1 MTVGSQAPGR
11 LAVHVENLR
20 VTYRVR
26 AGGGATTLRSLVER
40 RPRRAGD
47 VAALKGVS
55 FEVNEGEALG
65 IIGRNG
71 SGKTTLTRAM
81 AGLVR
86 SDTGAVYAKS
96 HPVLLG
102 VGAALQPELSGR
114 RNILLGGMAL
124 GLSAKEARD
133 GLDDVVAFSGLDD
146 AIDRPL
152 RTYSAG
158 MSARLRF
165 AIAVN
170 ISPQI
175 LIVDEMLGVGDMEFR
190 ERSDARMRKLLASAG
205 TVILVS
211 HSLASISQLC
221 PRSLWLDRGEVRM
234 DGPTSEVVTAY
245 REAINTARTEP

>member
-1 MTVGSQAPGR
+1 VRAASNDKGSVALR
-11 LAVHVENLR
+11 VDNVH

-26 AGGGATTLRSLVER
+26 AGGGVTTLRSLVSR
-40 RPRRAGD
+40 RPAGPSPA
-47 VAALKGVS
+47 VHALRGVS
-55 FEVNEGEALG
+55 FDIEEGEALG

-71 SGKTTLTRAM
+71 SGKSTLTRAM
-81 AGLVR
+81 AGLAR
-86 SDTGAVYAKS
+86 TDAGAVYAKS
-96 HPVLLG
+96 LPILLG

-124 GLSAKEARD
+124 GLSASSARS
-133 GLDDVVAFSGLDD
+133 GLSDVVEFSGLEN

-190 ERSDARMRKLLASAG
+190 ERSDVRMRELLDDAG
-205 TVILVS
+205 TVVLVS

-221 PRSLWLDRGEVRM
+221 TRSLWLDAGEIRM
-234 DGPTSEVVTAY
+234 HGPTADVVAAY
-245 REAINTARTEP
+245 RASASGA

>member
-1 MTVGSQAPGR
+1 MTVASGESDRVAIR
-11 LAVHVENLR
+11 VDDLA

-26 AGGGATTLRSLVER
+26 ASGGVTTLRSLATA
-40 RPRRAGD
+40 RPRASRS
-47 VAALKGVS
+47 VEALRGVS
-55 FEVNEGEALG
+55 FGINEGEALG

-71 SGKTTLTRAM
+71 SGKSTLTRAM

-114 RNILLGGMAL
+114 RNILLGAMAL
-124 GLSAKEARD
+124 GLSARQARE
-133 GLDDVVAFSGLDD
+133 GLEDVVAFSGLED

-170 ISPQI
+170 IEPEI

-190 ERSDARMRKLLASAG
+190 ERSDERMRRLLANAG
-205 TVILVS
+205 TVVLVS
-211 HSLASISQLC
+211 HSLASIAQLC
-221 PRSLWLDRGEVRM
+221 PRSLWLDAGRVKM
-234 DGPTSEVVTAY
+234 DGPTDEVVAAY
-245 REAINTARTEP
+245 RASVSGA